1 MQKIENF
8 LEVLILEELKRAF
21 AEVLILRES
30 WAKDSNGFRV
40 FMDKHSRCV
49 QYCQYL
55 DVYSN

>member
-1 MQKIENF
+1 
-8 LEVLILEELKRAF
+8 
-21 AEVLILRES
+21 VLILRES